1 MSTFVPPGL
10 ANNLTEA
17 LASYSPITAYY
28 DPQAECRDTPSFLSC
43 FLFNIYAS
51 TSTLL
56 LFVLAISS
64 VKYNTHMPASYL
76 LRFGVRVRSSKQ
88 QMYAGLGFTGAVLAA
103 VLFNTFN
110 QNRESGKSGAE
121 SFYTCKD
128 VLGFVVPQGKAVSIQ
143 ATHLPDNPT
152 APADAFHDPHDLLRV
167 LVALIQIA
175 VLYKDFLLDTLAL
188 LTPLAG
194 LDLSFAIDASAPGA
208 AAAIAGVQWRVCP
221 VQLYAQ
227 WTLLKLQLMRKGW
240 MSAAGEVLCELPGA
254 RGEPPRCSLLLCVRP
269 CLGGVFQP
277 PLGTRE
283 AHAAPLPGAA
293 GLSLTHFLLLR
304 MQAKGLLEAN
314 VADASLGQRLW
325 EGLCPCLR
333 GRLGGGG
340 GGGGASA
347 HHHHDRGLV
356 VPLQG
361 AALALDAWLRKEST
375 EPFLEVG
382 FWRGGKS

>member
-1 MSTFVPPGL
+1 M
-10 ANNLTEA
+10 
-17 LASYSPITAYY
+17 YSPITAYY
-28 DPQAECRDTPSFLSC
+28 DPQAECRATPSFLSC

-56 LFVLAISS
+56 LFVLVIST

-76 LRFGVRVRSSKQ
+76 LRYGVRVRSSKQ

-121 SFYTCKD
+121 SFYVCKD

-143 ATHLPDNPT
+143 ATYLSDNPT
-152 APADAFHDPHDLLRV
+152 APADAFTDPRDVLRV
-167 LVALIQIA
+167 LVALVQIG

-194 LDLSFAIDASAPGA
+194 LDLAFAIDASAPGA
-208 AAAIAGVQWRVCP
+208 AAAIAAVQWRVCP

-240 MSAAGEVLCELPGA
+240 MSASGEVRCQLPS
-254 RGEPPRCSLLLCVRP
+254 REPRRCSLLLCARP
-269 CLGGVFQP
+269 CLGVVFQP
-277 PLGTRE
+277 PLGTRQ
-283 AHAAPLPGAA
+283 AHAAPLPGAS

-314 VADASLGQRLW
+314 VADASLAQRLW

-333 GRLGGGG
+333 GRLGGS
-340 GGGGASA
+340 ASA
-347 HHHHDRGLV
+347 PRPHHHHHDRGLV

-361 AALALDAWLRKEST
+361 AALALDAWLRRETT
-375 EPFLEVG
+375 EPFLEGG
-382 FWRGGKS
+382 FWRGGGSSGGGGSGGGGGGSG